1 MFEVICVRLWLREA
15 HVLVHHAPPA
25 RAVGAADAL
34 AGLGL
39 AVGVD
44 DGARAAAEG
53 AGVRAAAAAGAHVCY
68 PVILYRTVQGRGI
81 EK

>member
-1 MFEVICVRLWLREA
+1 M
-15 HVLVHHAPPA
+15 HHAPPA

-34 AGLGL
+34 AGLGV

-53 AGVRAAAAAGAHVCY
+53 AGVRAAAAAGGHALCWAIVN
-68 PVILYRTVQGRGI
+68 RSGI
-81 EK
+81 QIK